1 MQIILLRLAPYIAC
15 LLIGLVSAY
24 KVTADHYRA
33 VIAKNDLAAVQS
45 LAHAQEKVIVAVK
58 QQQEIT
64 NQTAVDY
71 ETRISEIRKKYADDI
86 GGIVASG
93 ADSVRL
99 DKPANASGVRSV
111 SNAASKSND
120 ASACYR
126 LSAQLRQA
134 AELQTQQLISLQDWI
149 RGQQT
154 ADKSA
159 TK

>member
-1 MQIILLRLAPYIAC
+1 MQIILLRVAPYIVC

-33 VIAKNDLAAVQS
+33 VIAKNDLAAAS
-45 LAHAQEKVIVAVK
+45 ALAQAQQNVIVAIK

-64 NQTAVDY
+64 NQTATDY
-71 ETRISEIRKKYADDI
+71 ETRISEIRQKYAADL
-86 GGIVASG
+86 GGNVAAG
-93 ADSVRL
+93 ADSVRV
-99 DKPANASGVRSV
+99 DKPAKSSSLRAVP
-111 SNAASKSND
+111 NAAGKPND
-120 ASACYR
+120 AAACYR

-134 AELQTQQLISLQDWI
+134 AELQTQQLISLQEWI

-154 ADKSA
+154 LS